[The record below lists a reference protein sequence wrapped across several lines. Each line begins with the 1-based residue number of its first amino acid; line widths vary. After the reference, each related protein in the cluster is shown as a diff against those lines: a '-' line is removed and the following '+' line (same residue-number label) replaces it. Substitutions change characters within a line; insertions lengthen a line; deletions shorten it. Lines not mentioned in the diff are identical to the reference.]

1 VREVV
6 SFYREVGLPTDLS
19 DLNIV
24 QIDECTILKVA
35 EWSCAEDDTMG
46 NMPFEVEPEMVKD
59 AILATDNADILE
71 VRIWKRLPRGTEKRY
86 PV

>member
-1 VREVV
+1 MREVV

-24 QIDECTILKVA
+24 QVDEYTIMEVA
-35 EWSCAEDDTMG
+35 ERSCAEDDTMG

-59 AILATDNADILE
+59 AILATDDANILE
-71 VRIWKRLPRGTEKRY
+71 VRI
-86 PV
+86 